1 VLAKAKLHKIRGGVA
16 DEVLVVVSIWKL
28 LEGGV
33 FRRRVPSR
41 LSGFSVVIS
50 MKWLELASAMLMLIR
65 SRTALDLRLQ
75 TMRHCERCRSAEK
88 KCRGRPVWQVAG
100 GRCCVTPSHRP
111 AIQQR
116 SSESVL
122 TVSK

>member
-41 LSGFSVVIS
+41 LSGLSVVIS

-88 KCRGRPVWQVAG
+88 KCGGRPVWQVAG
-100 GRCCVTPSHRP
+100 GRCCVTPCHRP